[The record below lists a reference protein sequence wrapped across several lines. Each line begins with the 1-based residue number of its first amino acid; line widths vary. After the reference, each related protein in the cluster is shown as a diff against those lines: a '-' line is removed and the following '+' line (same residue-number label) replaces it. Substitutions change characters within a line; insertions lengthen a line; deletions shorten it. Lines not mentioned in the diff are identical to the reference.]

1 MKTIIVDN
9 SHFHML
15 QLEFELA
22 EFSQVE
28 LVGNF
33 SSSFSALCHAEKH
46 KVDLAYIK
54 VGIPDMPAEEFAI
67 KLRNMHSGV
76 IVIFVSDQSRDIRRA
91 ITVDADYFIVRPY
104 THQNVESSVYRAVSL
119 SVRLRK
125 RVFIKTFGSFGVFVD
140 GVPLRFSSY
149 KAQELLAYLVDQ
161 NGNVVDTR
169 KGFSVLWEDR
179 AFSESSASCYRKVLS
194 RLLYSLEDAGISNI
208 LRVYTRGRAI
218 NKDAMDCDYY
228 SYLNGD
234 TQVIRNWN
242 GEYMSNYSWAEP
254 TLGWITENRKRFFS
268 YM

>member
-15 QLEFELA
+15 QLECELE

-28 LVGNF
+28 LVGSF
-33 SSSFSALCHAEKH
+33 SSSISALRHAKQH

-54 VGIPDMPAEEFAI
+54 VGMPDMPAEEFALG
-67 KLRNMHSGV
+67 LRSLHSGV
-76 IVIFVSDQSRDIRRA
+76 IVVFVSDQSRDIRRA
-91 ITVDADYFIVRPY
+91 ISVDADHFIVCPY
-104 THQNVESSVYRAVSL
+104 THQSIENSVYRAISL

-140 GVPLRFSSY
+140 GVPLCFSSS

-179 AFSESSASCYRKVLS
+179 IFSESSASSYRKVLS
-194 RLLYSLEDAGISNI
+194 RLLRTLEDAGISNI

-218 NKDAMDCDYY
+218 NKDAVYCDYY
-228 SYLNGD
+228 SYLSGD
-234 TQVIRNWN
+234 AQVIRTWN

-254 TLGWITENRKRFFS
+254 TLGWLTENRMRFYS
-268 YM
+268 NM